1 MKKTISLIITA
12 AIALSVLCFGAV
24 EAAAHFGSGA
34 RVVASDVKM
43 IKTGL
48 TGQKIT
54 FTDGDFKSALV
65 LSDFNTVTITE
76 IPSSTEGTLLLSG
89 RRVGKGRVIKR
100 KNLGGLVF
108 LPASDAVSE
117 CSFKF
122 TVDGY
127 AGGAEIECVL
137 KFIDKVNYAPEA
149 LGDSVSAANIQTQS
163 AISFYGN
170 LEANDP
176 EGDALEYIIVSY
188 PKHGILSMTENE
200 SGRYCYTPVG
210 NYTGKDKFIFVA
222 RDEYGNYS
230 DPMTVSVKVTERMC
244 DTIYRDM
251 EDREEY
257 NAAVAM
263 TAMGIMSGM
272 QIGDDLYFRPDEEV
286 SRAEFVAM
294 AMKCAGIKADTTL
307 TATYFDDDSEISAS
321 LKGYIA
327 TAQRTGL
334 VVGDFKDGKLLFS
347 PDEKITR
354 YEAAMLL
361 SKLIGAD
368 TESEESVFATDS
380 DIPVWARSGVYAMCS
395 MGIFD
400 SGDSSSLGES
410 ITRADIAKYLYRLTN
425 RR

>member
-1 MKKTISLIITA
+1 MKKIISLIITVSVM
-12 AIALSVLCFGAV
+12 LSVICLGAV
-24 EAAAHFGSGA
+24 EASAFFGSGA

-48 TGQKIT
+48 VGQKIT

-65 LSDFNTVTITE
+65 LSDFDTITITE
-76 IPSSTEGTLLLSG
+76 IPSSTDGTLLLSG

-108 LPASDAVSE
+108 LPASDGVSE
-117 CSFKF
+117 CKFKF

-127 AGGAEIECVL
+127 AGGAEIECIL

-149 LGDSVSAANIQTQS
+149 LGDSVSASNIQTQS
-163 AISFYGN
+163 TISFYGN
-170 LEANDP
+170 LDAIDP
-176 EGDALEYIIVSY
+176 EGDAVEYIIVSY
-188 PKHGILSMTENE
+188 PKRGILSLTENE
-200 SGRYCYTPVG
+200 SGRYCYTPVKG
-210 NYTGKDKFIFVA
+210 YTGKDKFTYVA

-230 DPMTVSVKVTERMC
+230 EPMTVSVKVTERMC
-244 DTIYRDM
+244 DTVYRDM
-251 EDREEY
+251 EEREEY

-294 AMKCAGIKADTTL
+294 AMKCAGIKADSTL
-307 TATYFDDDSEISAS
+307 TRTYFDDDNDISAS

-334 VVGDFKDGKLLFS
+334 IVGDFKDGKLLFS

-354 YEAAMLL
+354 YEAAMLMTNI
-361 SKLIGAD
+361 IGANTD
-368 TESEESVFATDS
+368 GEESVFATDS

-400 SGDSSSLGES
+400 SSDSTTLGEK
-410 ITRADIAKYLYRLTN
+410 ITRADIAKYLYRLTKG
-425 RR
+425 R